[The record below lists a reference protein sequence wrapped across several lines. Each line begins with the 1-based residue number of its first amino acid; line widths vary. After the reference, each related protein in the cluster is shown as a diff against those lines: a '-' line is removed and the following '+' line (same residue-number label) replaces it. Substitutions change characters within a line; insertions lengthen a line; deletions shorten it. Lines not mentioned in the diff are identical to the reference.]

1 MENKNILD
9 TLRLCGMLDIEN
21 KDYERL
27 CENLLDISDVLKLY
41 IRYKKE
47 DKLEIA
53 IYILSFV
60 MDHIK
65 EIDKLEIVYKELLN
79 MLEIGLKYDIILHSK
94 RSLEKCIYLKFSYIN
109 VDIVRVDYVSTIK
122 DFDVF
127 ESCMRVLRNLR
138 IIYVRAFENNCITL
152 DGVRYKVEAGSDSTM
167 YLDNGGKCYKECLFS
182 LIKLGL
188 DKVSMLEYDKE
199 KIKSGDI
206 VDILKDR
213 DDCMYVVRASYMSD
227 Y

>member
-1 MENKNILD
+1 MENKKILD
-9 TLRLCGMLDIEN
+9 TLKLCGVLKIEN
-21 KDYERL
+21 EVYERL
-27 CENLLDISDVLKLY
+27 CESLLDISDILKLY
-41 IRYKKE
+41 LRYKKE
-47 DKLEIA
+47 DRLNIVA
-53 IYILSFV
+53 YILSFV
-60 MDHIK
+60 IGNIE
-65 EIDKLEIVYKELLN
+65 EIDKLKIIYKELLN
-79 MLEIGLKYDIILHSK
+79 MLEIGLKYDIILHSE
-94 RSLEKCIYLKFSYIN
+94 RSLEKCIYLAFSYIN

-152 DGVRYKVEAGSDSTM
+152 DGVRYKIEAGSDSTM
-167 YLDNGGKCYKECLFS
+167 YLDNGGKCYKGCLFS

-199 KIKSGDI
+199 KIKSRDI

>member
-1 MENKNILD
+1 MENKKVLD
-9 TLRLCGMLDIEN
+9 TLKLCGVLKIEN
-21 KDYERL
+21 ESYERL
-27 CENLLDISDVLKLY
+27 CESLLDISDILKLY

-53 IYILSFV
+53 IYILNFV
-60 MDHIK
+60 MEHIK

-94 RSLEKCIYLKFSYIN
+94 RSLEKCIYLAFSYIN
-109 VDIVRVDYVSTIK
+109 VDIVRVNYVSTIK

-127 ESCMRVLRNLR
+127 ERCMRGLKNLR
-138 IIYVRAFENNCITL
+138 IVYVRAFENNCITL

-167 YLDNGGKCYKECLFS
+167 YLDNGGKCYKGCLFS

-199 KIKSGDI
+199 KIKSRDI
-206 VDILKDR
+206 ASILKNR
-213 DDCMYVVRASYMSD
+213 DDCMYVVRASYMTD

>member
-1 MENKNILD
+1 MDNGKYLNTLMICGRLKIRKD
-9 TLRLCGMLDIEN
+9 TYEKICGSP
-21 KDYERL
+21 
-27 CENLLDISDVLKLY
+27 LDISKIFRLY

-60 MDHIK
+60 MEHIK

-79 MLEIGLKYDIILHSK
+79 MLEIGLKYDIILHSE
-94 RSLEKCIYLKFSYIN
+94 RSLEKCIYLAFSYIN
-109 VDIVRVDYVSTIK
+109 VDIVRVNYVSTIK

-127 ESCMRVLRNLR
+127 ERCMRGLKNLR
-138 IIYVRAFENNCITL
+138 IVYVRAFENNCITL

-167 YLDNGGKCYKECLFS
+167 YLDNGGKCYKGCLFS

-199 KIKSGDI
+199 KIKSSDI
-206 VDILKDR
+206 VSILKNR
-213 DDCMYVVRASYMSD
+213 DDCMYIVRSAFMKD